1 MFGINLD
8 KEVWFRSMVLNAP
21 FNNISVISWRSVLVV
36 EEIRVHGENH
46 QPAVRH
52 CQTWIR
58 SHSTKLTYILSY
70 GDIVN
75 SMDGW
80 IYG

>member
-58 SHSTKLTYILSY
+58 RHSTKLTYILSY

-80 IYG
+80 IDG

>member
-21 FNNISVISWRSVLVV
+21 FNNISVISWQSVLVV

-46 QPAVRH
+46 QPAVSH

-58 SHSTKLTYILSY
+58 SHSTKLTY

-80 IYG
+80 IDG